1 MKLKLSCLFVIAS
14 FLMVSFLGIAVPA
27 KDNMFAVEEIDDI
40 TENISET
47 FFENNGEGVNGA
59 MVTTNGPVGR
69 LFNIADINIIDGDPL
84 KVLLIRWIL
93 NNNVFFIR
101 PFISID
107 VNNLAFSIKYTKNV
121 PEIPLLKR
129 FSYGTVINED
139 GNESYFN
146 EKHILIVTGFNG
158 TFGYYR
164 KPIRLFPAYFT
175 FVGHCDEVIVLT

>member
-14 FLMVSFLGIAVPA
+14 FLMVSFLGGAVPA
-27 KDNMFAVEEIDDI
+27 KDNIFAVEEIDDI

-47 FFENNGEGVNGA
+47 FFENIGEGENETIIGTV
-59 MVTTNGPVGR
+59 GPVGR
-69 LFNIADINIIDGDPL
+69 LFNIAEINIIDGDPL

-101 PFISID
+101 PFVSIE
-107 VNNLAFSIKYTKNV
+107 VNDLAFSIKYTKNI
-121 PEIPLLKR
+121 PEIPILKR

-146 EKHILIVTGFNG
+146 KKHTLIVTGFNG

-175 FVGHCDEVIVLT
+175 FIGHCDEVIVLT